1 MNVSVFLG
9 IACAV
14 TCASADVVGGNTQL
28 GKLYFPA
35 AVSPATSA
43 VCAIVWVWVM
53 YLASLGAI
61 FPVRGF
67 SLGLA
72 GGGGITSSTVFL
84 RLGFG

>member
-35 AVSPATSA
+35 AVSQSTSA
-43 VCAIVWVWVM
+43 VS
-53 YLASLGAI
+53 LASLHACNRPAI
-61 FPVRGF
+61 TLYISRYVPSCGC
-67 SLGLA
+67 G
-72 GGGGITSSTVFL
+72 
-84 RLGFG
+84 